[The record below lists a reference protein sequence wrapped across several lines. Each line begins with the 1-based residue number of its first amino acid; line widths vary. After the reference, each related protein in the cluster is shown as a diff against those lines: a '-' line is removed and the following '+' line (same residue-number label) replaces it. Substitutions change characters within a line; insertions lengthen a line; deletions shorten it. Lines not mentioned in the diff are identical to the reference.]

1 LQFWLCIAIGII
13 CTILEPVLGILG
25 GTLVSFLV
33 SALQSSKNQKTCVV
47 EDVSLPTMGSDA
59 HLRVVSMMGEVTFAN
74 AAAMV
79 QIGTGNPSTRRTL
92 FASDARDLS
101 YLVASLSGIS
111 EQNIGKL
118 SVGVQTPQSCLVPLS
133 NPANA
138 NKISVCVLDLSRITL
153 VDVDGA
159 DAIGTIGQHLA
170 RLTKKVRDA
179 AAVPNSIAS
188 QSHVYVVIGN
198 EAPNNLYSDMWLK
211 SKLDDGM
218 VFRSIHG
225 ALREWHK
232 CVDDAS
238 AAACYNRA
246 SPLDFL
252 NIDGDFELVVM
263 PEAELSVLG
272 HCPPQFYDP
281 PSPSVAPMRNREGS
295 FSIDMRVR
303 QGSFHL

>member
-1 LQFWLCIAIGII
+1 M
-13 CTILEPVLGILG
+13 LGILG
-25 GTLVSFLV
+25 GTLVAFLV

-47 EDVSLPTMGSDA
+47 EDVSLPTMGTDA

-79 QIGTGNPSTRRTL
+79 QIGTGNPDTRRTL

-118 SVGVQTPQSCLVPLS
+118 SFGVQTPQSYLGPLS
-133 NPANA
+133 NPVDTT
-138 NKISVCVLDLSRITL
+138 KISVCVLDLSRITL

-170 RLTKKVRDA
+170 RLTKRVRDA
-179 AAVPNSIAS
+179 AAAPDSIAS

-198 EAPNNLYSDMWLK
+198 VAPNHLYSDMWLK
-211 SKLDDGM
+211 SKLEDGM
-218 VFRSIHG
+218 VFRSVHS
-225 ALREWHK
+225 AVHEWHK
-232 CVDDAS
+232 CVGDAADAS
-238 AAACYNRA
+238 CYNRA

-252 NIDGDFELVVM
+252 NIDGNFELIVI
-263 PEAELSVLG
+263 PEAEPNDSSALG
-272 HCPPQFYDP
+272 HCAPQFHDP

-295 FSIDMRVR
+295 FSIDMRAR